1 MNIFH
6 VIWHVY
12 MSRKIL
18 CLMVKRTEQIQYLG
32 EFPVLFQMSVML
44 GAMEYLLMS
53 YTIAVNKTKWLMYKN
68 ELV

>member
-1 MNIFH
+1 
-6 VIWHVY
+6 
-12 MSRKIL
+12 
-18 CLMVKRTEQIQYLG
+18 MVKRTEQIQYLG